1 MGDQENHGFLP
12 LFVTFNS
19 NIYILVSVEHSND
32 NDNDTGP
39 DSEKIIG
46 IPDIFGGNNLR
57 PRTQIHSK
65 KMKEVQEDFAAKKL
79 WPKSKHY
86 AG

>member
-1 MGDQENHGFLP
+1 MKHN
-12 LFVTFNS
+12 
-19 NIYILVSVEHSND
+19 ND
-32 NDNDTGP
+32 NDSGP
-39 DSEKIIG
+39 DSAKIIG